1 MQLLVHSV
9 GGKYFGRFPCMACF
23 VSMPLFGF
31 QCRVHLR
38 FWKYVNKTV
47 WDSMWKLSNVNL
59 IIFSDFY
66 RLGFRSEKIG
76 KNDDLVLRYSI
87 VPHLHSTAKLKNT
100 TWQECETDQLEYWQ
114 CLTNLPYVVYFQ
126 ISYWQTTWVHMEYFF
141 PWTSTHPRLKTIIIS
156 W

>member
-9 GGKYFGRFPCMACF
+9 EGKYFGRFPCMACF
-23 VSMPLFGF
+23 VSMLLFGF

-100 TWQECETDQLEYWQ
+100 TWQECETDQSSLH
-114 CLTNLPYVVYFQ
+114 CLSSDLVLADDLR
-126 ISYWQTTWVHMEYFF
+126 VHMEYFF